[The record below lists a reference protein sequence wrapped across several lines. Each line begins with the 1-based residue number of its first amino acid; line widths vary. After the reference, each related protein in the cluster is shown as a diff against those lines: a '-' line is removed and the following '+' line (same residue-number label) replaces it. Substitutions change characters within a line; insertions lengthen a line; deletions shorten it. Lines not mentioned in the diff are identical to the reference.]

1 MEQDFFEK
9 HYPQISKL
17 YSVYTSE
24 KRNNAII
31 QAAEEYTGQLLK
43 KAENLYKQG
52 DNFKTLFDAQATLME
67 YGAVYNESGFILG
80 FLCAINLM
88 RETK

>member
-9 HYPQISKL
+9 YYPQISKL

-31 QAAEEYTGQLLK
+31 QATKEYTNQLFY

-52 DNFKTLFDAQATLME
+52 DNPDTLFDAQLAFME

>member
-31 QAAEEYTGQLLK
+31 QATEEYTGQLLK
-43 KAENLYKQG
+43 KQ
-52 DNFKTLFDAQATLME
+52 KTYTSKGIILKHYLMHRLLLWNMEQYITKVVLF
-67 YGAVYNESGFILG
+67 
-80 FLCAINLM
+80 
-88 RETK
+88 